1 MDKHLQNEIAL
12 LNRNG
17 KLLRLIL
24 QDFNDDE
31 LKKFLPS
38 ASPAK
43 VQELLYR
50 ANKFFITSVQR
61 N

>member
-1 MDKHLQNEIAL
+1 MEKYLQNEIAL
-12 LNRNG
+12 LNRTG

-31 LKKFLPS
+31 LKKILPS

-43 VQELLYR
+43 VQELFYKT
-50 ANKFFITSVQR
+50 NKLFVTSVQR

>member
-1 MDKHLQNEIAL
+1 MEKHLQNEIAL

-31 LKKFLPS
+31 LKRILPS
-38 ASPAK
+38 ASAAK
-43 VQELLYR
+43 VQELLYK
-50 ANKFFITSVQR
+50 ANKLFVTSVQR